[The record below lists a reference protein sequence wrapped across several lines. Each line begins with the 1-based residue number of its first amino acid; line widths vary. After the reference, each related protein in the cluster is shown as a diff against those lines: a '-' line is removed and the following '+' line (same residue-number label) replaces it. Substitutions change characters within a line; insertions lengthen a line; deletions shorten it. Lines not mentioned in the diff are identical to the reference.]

1 MKRTKHK
8 NRVLTIFSKYSK
20 SKDYLT
26 RREMNLLLKKEYGL
40 RYSKEV
46 INSLMSIWGTSKGS
60 GRVITQ
66 STFPKLYQGPDGF
79 LRDFN

>member
-8 NRVLTIFSKYSK
+8 NRVLTLFSKYSK

-26 RREMNLLLKKEYGL
+26 KREIVLLLKKEYGL

-46 INSLMSIWGTSKGS
+46 INSLMSIWGISKGS
-60 GRVITQ
+60 TRIITK
-66 STFPKLYQGPDGF
+66 STFPKLYQSPDGF